1 MFKHLLIPLDG
12 SPLSELALPAAVYLA
27 KTLNA
32 EVTLLHLIEHNAPAE
47 VHHARHLRTPDE
59 AYAYLN
65 ETGRRVFP
73 PELHVKSHVHTA
85 EVSDV
90 ARSIADHINE
100 LGPDLIVMCTHGRS
114 GPRRWLFGSNA
125 QQVIAVGK
133 KPVLLIPA
141 MQSGTAA
148 TFDCKRILVP
158 LDGNP
163 DHERGLRVAA
173 ELAQASA
180 ASVHLVL
187 DIPKLETLRGEKA
200 ATGKLLPRTTAA
212 LLEISQQNGEE
223 YLSRLRSD
231 LQALGVSATSEVSRG
246 DPVTAI
252 VDAARR
258 ISADLLV
265 LGTHAK
271 TGMDAFWSGSLT
283 STIAG
288 RSPMPLLLV
297 PIEQPAHGADSDH

>member
-12 SPLSELALPAAVYLA
+12 SPLSETALPAAVYLA
-27 KTLNA
+27 RTLKA
-32 EVTLLHLIEHNAPAE
+32 DVTLLHLIEHNAPAE

-65 ETGRRVFP
+65 ETSRRFFP
-73 PELHVKSHVHTA
+73 ADVQVESHVHTT

-114 GPRRWLFGSNA
+114 GPRRWLFVSNA

-141 MQSGTAA
+141 TQHGTAA
-148 TFDCKRILVP
+148 AFDCQRILVP

-163 DHERGLRVAA
+163 DHEQGLRVAA
-173 ELAQASA
+173 ELAKACGA
-180 ASVHLVL
+180 EVHLVL
-187 DIPKLETLRGEKA
+187 VIPKLETLHGEKA
-200 ATGKLLPRTTAA
+200 AAGKLLPRTTAA

-231 LQALGVSATSEVSRG
+231 LEALGVPATSEVARG

-265 LGTHAK
+265 LGTHGK
-271 TGMDAFWSGSLT
+271 TGLDAFWSGSLT
-283 STIAG
+283 PTMAE
-288 RSPMPLLLV
+288 RSPLPLLLV
-297 PIEQPAHGADSDH
+297 PIDQHAHGADSE